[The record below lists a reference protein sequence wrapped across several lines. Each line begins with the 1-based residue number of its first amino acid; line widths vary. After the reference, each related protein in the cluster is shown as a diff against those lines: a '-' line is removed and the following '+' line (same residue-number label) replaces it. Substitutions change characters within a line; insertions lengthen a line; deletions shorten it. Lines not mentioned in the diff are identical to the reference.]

1 MVTSTPPTLETPELM
16 RRRLKVALRQARDT
30 AGITQQDVADKLD
43 WSVSKI
49 IRIEQGVVGVSTTD
63 LRALLSL
70 YRIDDPAEVA
80 ALVDLARG
88 AKKQEWTQYKGVYAK
103 ESLSLF
109 GTEGAARTMYK
120 YEPTYVPG
128 LLQTEEYARALLLG
142 LGRSESDVDLLVAAR
157 LERQDLLERE
167 VRPVLDFVL
176 SEAVLSWAVGGPG
189 VMRNQL
195 KHIMEVAE
203 QPNVFVRVLPFSAG
217 AHPGMRGAF
226 TILDFADPELDDV
239 LYLENAGGVT
249 ITREQPEQIA
259 NYRATH
265 SRLKDIATDPADL
278 SRFVTAIS
286 EARF

>member
-1 MVTSTPPTLETPELM
+1 MVTSTPPSLETPELM

-30 AGITQQDVADKLD
+30 ADITQQEVADKLD

-49 IRIEQGVVGVSTTD
+49 IRIEQGVVGVTTTD

-70 YRIDDPAEVA
+70 YRIEDPAEVA

-88 AKKQEWTQYKGVYAK
+88 AKKQEWTQYRGVYAK

-128 LLQTEEYARALLLG
+128 LLQTEEYARALLHG

-157 LERQDLLERE
+157 LERQDLLERD

-176 SEAVLSWAVGGPG
+176 SESVLSWAVGGPG

-195 KHIMEVAE
+195 RRIMEVAE
-203 QPNVFVRVLPFSAG
+203 LPNVFIRVLPFSAG

-249 ITREQPEQIA
+249 ITREQLEQVA

-265 SRLKDIATDPADL
+265 SRLKELASDPADL
-278 SRFVTAIS
+278 SRMVTAIS